1 MHSKSSKPD
10 IQKQVL
16 VTVLQFLHVRA
27 YTLDR
32 SKRLMDQTWFT
43 TDVWILAGIIQNWVF
58 KTYGNECL
66 SVIFVSTVA
75 FFLRMWWWMHL
86 QASSSYSFTSVLSEA
101 VNWQICYYQ
110 GASVGADSTQN
121 Y

>member
-1 MHSKSSKPD
+1 
-10 IQKQVL
+10 
-16 VTVLQFLHVRA
+16 
-27 YTLDR
+27 
-32 SKRLMDQTWFT
+32 
-43 TDVWILAGIIQNWVF
+43 
-58 KTYGNECL
+58 
-66 SVIFVSTVA
+66 
-75 FFLRMWWWMHL
+75 MHL